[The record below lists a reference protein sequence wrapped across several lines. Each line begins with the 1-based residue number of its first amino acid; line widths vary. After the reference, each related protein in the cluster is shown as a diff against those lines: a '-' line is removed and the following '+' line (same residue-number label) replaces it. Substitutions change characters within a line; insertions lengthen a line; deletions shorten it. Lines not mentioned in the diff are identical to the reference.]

1 MFEFARGVLDP
12 RANSH
17 SPIWQPS
24 QYRAELII
32 SHSIVVAYAIYM
44 LRGFV
49 PGSPISIVYKP
60 KRRYCSNSQVML
72 SLKITPPCEFEQVK

>member
-24 QYRAELII
+24 QYRTELII
-32 SHSIVVAYAIYM
+32 SHSIVVGYALYM

-49 PGSPISIVYKP
+49 PGSPIRVS
-60 KRRYCSNSQVML
+60 
-72 SLKITPPCEFEQVK
+72 

>member
-1 MFEFARGVLDP
+1 MFEIARGVLDP
-12 RANSH
+12 RSKSH

-32 SHSIVVAYAIYM
+32 SHSIVVGYAIYM

-60 KRRYCSNSQVML
+60 KRRYCVNSPVHA
-72 SLKITPPCEFEQVK
+72 LKENYS